1 MAKSSDALEE
11 FSASADPVLM
21 EEWTRQMEEA
31 LASQDSDKS
40 AMDIFEARVKK
51 CECVNSN

>member
-1 MAKSSDALEE
+1 MAESSDAFEE
-11 FSASADPVLM
+11 FSASADPVLT